1 MHYSVDIL
9 TVLEASRTLPPYP
22 TTFTKPSHS
31 AADHGEDIPLPEWAS
46 KKLDYEGE
54 LALVIGKDCKN
65 VKEEDALDC
74 VAGYTATNDVS
85 ARDWQRDPELAG
97 KIPQWVFGKS
107 LDKFAPLGPVLV
119 AAHVLGAADTLG
131 LKTFVNGDLR
141 QQGNTSDLC
150 FGIPQII
157 AFLSKGT
164 TLQKGTV
171 IMTGTPGGVGLFMQ
185 PPGFVKDGDTVSV
198 WVEKI
203 GTLSNKYV
211 VVDE

>member
-1 MHYSVDIL
+1 M

-22 TTFTKPSHS
+22 TTFTKP
-31 AADHGEDIPLPEWAS
+31 APATADHGEDIAVPTWAS

-54 LALVIGKDCKN
+54 LALVIARDCKN
-65 VKEEDALDC
+65 VPEAAALDY
-74 VAGYTATNDVS
+74 VLGYTATNDVS

-97 KIPQWVFGKS
+97 KVPQWNFGKS
-107 LDKFAPLGPVLV
+107 LDRFAPLGPVLV
-119 AAHVLGAADTLG
+119 AAHVLGGADTLA
-131 LKTFVNGDLR
+131 LKSYLNGELR

-157 AFLSKGT
+157 AFLSRGT

-185 PPGFVKDGDTVSV
+185 PPGFIQHGDTFSV
-198 WVEKI
+198 WIEKI
-203 GTLSNKYV
+203 GTLSNRYV
-211 VVDE
+211 FVDE